1 MALVLEIAFAAASS
15 SSRFPFSPSSWGR
28 RATGSCSSLTVVLA
42 TGAAVA
48 AVALGIDLV
57 DSYTDVDALLLA
69 AGGIGAAAVAEAG
82 LLALNR
88 GLRRM
93 QQIEQL
99 TRCGPRRESTPLPR
113 RSRSQRI
120 LELERMLG
128 ERAGEH
134 RAISSASRSGAWPRR
149 RRDTVERQA
158 ERASVELTQT
168 VASVQERLEQRLMAW
183 AADLDRGQRE
193 LERKL
198 VELGQQQ
205 REAVTAYEARL
216 AADAE
221 RVDAAS
227 EEQRV
232 ALMKLREELQRFGTS
247 FLEEGRSEIEIHAA
261 ERRRALH
268 EMSERIRSR
277 ERALREQLERDEAE
291 SRGRIAAG
299 LEESERRHLAALDRA
314 FERAATRLTEYAE
327 KQFDAQ
333 IKESREKA
341 ADRLSR
347 ELEKAIEQFARQA
360 EKDVADRI
368 ADMARMTA
376 DRLQRRINDVARSA
390 EAQHEVAAE
399 RVRHLAARLEETLA
413 AAEERQA
420 ALEAEARRFH
430 AQPRPRLKLTFPGR
444 VRPKETEPTRNGR
457 DVDHSRAGTGRTRQ
471 GGELAPP
478 RPHGGRLSASPRRAD
493 RAERRGS
500 PRGGRARRA
509 ARLPPGRRRPDLA
522 LKRADFFQAR
532 PAELDSERVKVEPLL
547 YGDRKVYTVSAFNR
561 GVASWVARLP
571 SIWVEGEVTEFRRQQ
586 GWQSVFFTLKDS
598 ATVPAFPSACRA
610 AASTAFGS
618 ISPTV

>member
-1 MALVLEIAFAAASS
+1 MALALEIVFAAGIVVVALSLLGVVLGKASD
-15 SSRFPFSPSSWGR
+15 R
-28 RATGSCSSLTVVLA
+28 LLLVVTVVLA
-42 TGAAVA
+42 TGATIA

-57 DSYTDVDALLLA
+57 DSYTDIEALLLA
-69 AGGIGAAAVAEAG
+69 AGGLAAAAVAEAG

-93 QQIEQL
+93 QQTERLADAARDEIHAFAAE
-99 TRCGPRRESTPLPR
+99 ESR
-113 RSRSQRI
+113 QRI
-120 LELERMLG
+120 LELERILAR
-128 ERAGEH
+128 ERANTSHQLSEQE
-134 RAISSASRSGAWPRR
+134 RR
-149 RRDTVERQA
+149 LAEERRDTVERQA
-158 ERASVELTQT
+158 ERARVELTQT

-227 EEQRV
+227 EEQRL
-232 ALMKLREELQRFGTS
+232 ALTKLREELQRFGSS
-247 FLEEGRSEIEIHAA
+247 FLEEGRSEIEIHAT

-277 ERALREQLERDEAE
+277 ERALREQLERDETEA
-291 SRGRIAAG
+291 RGRIAAG
-299 LEESERRHLAALDRA
+299 LEEAERRHLAALDRA

-333 IKESREKA
+333 IKASREKA

-360 EKDVADRI
+360 ETDVADRI
-368 ADMARMTA
+368 ADSARMTA

-390 EAQHEVAAE
+390 EAQHDVAAE

-420 ALEAEARRFH
+420 ALDAEVDASMRS
-430 AQPRPRLKLTFPGR
+430 LD
-444 VRPKETEPTRNGR
+444 R
-457 DVDHSRAGTGRTRQ
+457 D
-471 GGELAPP
+471 
-478 RPHGGRLSASPRRAD
+478 
-493 RAERRGS
+493 
-500 PRGGRARRA
+500 
-509 ARLPPGRRRPDLA
+509 
-522 LKRADFFQAR
+522 
-532 PAELDSERVKVEPLL
+532 
-547 YGDRKVYTVSAFNR
+547 
-561 GVASWVARLP
+561 
-571 SIWVEGEVTEFRRQQ
+571 
-586 GWQSVFFTLKDS
+586 
-598 ATVPAFPSACRA
+598 
-610 AASTAFGS
+610 
-618 ISPTV
+618 